1 MLLGAACLGA
11 SWHLGAFGIAI
22 SPAIVEFWRRAGSRI
37 EAGAIATIY
46 YVFAVF
52 GVVLA
57 APAYGDTGIAARV
70 ACAVLSAML
79 VGAVWALL
87 WSRYDRTRWWWNGFR
102 TALLLLS
109 PLAPVYGA
117 FALASPIT
125 AAGIWLPGFG
135 WAGLAFFVLALSA
148 PSEFARSAA
157 AGLAVL
163 AHLAPSASFASP
175 RRGAVIALETRIHV
189 VDDRTDFVGQAH
201 TAFAAQ
207 RVVPSEVDVAVLPE
221 SMGGVWTDVMRAR
234 WAPLAE
240 RLRRENRALFVG
252 ATLPTY
258 EQGRVSWEN
267 GVVVLGDEKE
277 RFVRQRIPVPLVM
290 WRPWSE
296 GSYRAHWLSDALVQL
311 RGRRYA
317 VLVCYEHYLPL
328 PVLLSVAARPDVLIG
343 IANLE
348 GFASESVERGQR
360 ASLEAWAR
368 LFGLPSAYAVN
379 R

>member
-22 SPAIVEFWRRAGSRI
+22 SPAIVEFWRRADSRI
-37 EAGAIATIY
+37 EAGAIAAVY
-46 YVFAVF
+46 YVCAVL

-57 APAYGDTGIAARV
+57 APAYGDTTPPARV
-70 ACAVLSAML
+70 ACAVLSAAL

-87 WSRYDRTRWWWNGFR
+87 WRRYERVRWWSNGVR

-109 PLAPVYGA
+109 PLVPVYGA
-117 FALASPIT
+117 FTLASPIT
-125 AAGIWLPGFG
+125 AAGLWVPGFG

-148 PSEFARSAA
+148 PSEIARGAA
-157 AGLAVL
+157 AALVLL
-163 AHLAPSASFASP
+163 AHLVPSASFASP
-175 RRGAVIALETRIHV
+175 RQGAVVALDTRIHV
-189 VDDRTDFVGQAH
+189 VDDRADFVGQAQ
-201 TAFAAQ
+201 TAAAAQ
-207 RVVPSEVDVAVLPE
+207 RAVPSDVEVAVLPE
-221 SMGGVWTDVMRAR
+221 SMGGIWTDLMRAR

-240 RLRRENRALFVG
+240 RLRREDRALFVG

-258 EQGRVSWEN
+258 EHGRLSLDN
-267 GVVVLGDEKE
+267 GVVVLGDGNE
-277 RFVRQRIPVPLVM
+277 RFVRQRIPVPVVM

-296 GSYRAHWLSDALVQL
+296 GSFRANWFSDALVQL

-317 VLVCYEHYLPL
+317 LLVCYEHFLPL
-328 PVLLSVAARPDVLIG
+328 PVLLSVAAGPDVLIG

-348 GFASESVERGQR
+348 GFASGSVERGQR

-368 LFGLPSAYAVN
+368 LFRLPSAYAVN